1 MKEGESTT
9 EVEGW
14 NAIVAQIESLI
25 EAVTAQVR
33 SKTFQSTD
41 SRVNLMKLDKKLSGA
56 LELAKKAAEVLRY
69 G

>member
-1 MKEGESTT
+1 MT

-33 SKTFQSTD
+33 AKTFQSTD

-56 LELAKKAAEVLRY
+56 LELAKKAAEVLRD